1 MDRKRGRTLAQTP
14 GGHKIRRGPWSARFA
29 ILQRLMGLYGRYIF
43 PRLMDHVMSR
53 AEFQQLRAAL
63 LQSARGLVL
72 EIGLGTGL
80 NLPHYPNTISQLQAV
95 DPFPL
100 LPDRL
105 ATRRA
110 TAPFSIEVSNISA
123 ERLPY
128 DDRTFDCVVST
139 WTLCTIP
146 DPVAAL
152 REIRRVL
159 KPDGVFLF
167 LEHGRS
173 DEPKI
178 AAWQDRLNPLQ
189 NVIGCGCNLNRK
201 IDRLI
206 AEAGLTITKLDRFA
220 MRSVPRIGGEMY
232 RGTAVATV
240 PKTADG
246 H

>member
-1 MDRKRGRTLAQTP
+1 
-14 GGHKIRRGPWSARFA
+14 
-29 ILQRLMGLYGRYIF
+29 
-43 PRLMDHVMSR
+43 MDHVMSG
-53 AEFQQLRAAL
+53 AEFQQLRAEL
-63 LQSARGLVL
+63 LQSARGQVL

-80 NLPHYPNTISQLQAV
+80 NLPHYPNTVLQLRAV
-95 DPFPL
+95 DPVPL

-105 ATRRA
+105 AERSTA
-110 TAPFSIEVSNISA
+110 TSFPIDISHISA
-123 ERLPY
+123 EQLPY

-159 KPDGVFLF
+159 KPDGIFLF
-167 LEHGRS
+167 LEHGSS
-173 DEPKI
+173 DDPKI
-178 AAWQDRLNPLQ
+178 ATWQDRLNPLQ

-206 AEAGLTITKLDRFA
+206 VEAGLTITKLDRFA

-232 RGTAVATV
+232 RGTAVVTA
-240 PKTADG
+240 PKSLDG
-246 H
+246 R